1 LTHIVEIAAMLGIYW
16 TVWDSTMDRYRAEGN
31 GYVLFGSYRAEQGL
45 VFQFSRSGRPVFKTN
60 RIIPADE
67 VKKLCFGLVP
77 TLFSFRSDEKHRQ
90 RPPTELKESKV
101 IPDLKLGTKQDIAET
116 LTVLGCPKSTADYFL
131 NKEESN
137 TSHIFPGTLEISL
150 LYLYLP
156 GMKSG
161 N

>member
-1 LTHIVEIAAMLGIYW
+1 MLGIYW

-31 GYVLFGSYRAEQGL
+31 GYVLFGSYRPEQGL
-45 VFQFSRSGRPVFKTN
+45 VFQISRSGRSSFKTN

-77 TLFSFRSDEKHRQ
+77 TFFSFRPDEKHRE
-90 RPPTELKESKV
+90 RPGEVKESKT

-131 NKEESN
+131 NKEESD
-137 TSHIFPGTLEISL
+137 TSHIFPGSLEISN
-150 LYLYLP
+150 LYSSLP
-156 GMKSG
+156 
-161 N
+161 